1 MKGFEEN
8 VVTWSFFW
16 RLPGAPPPPAHDMT
30 TFAPSEGD
38 LMSDSDNKKKTK
50 HLLIQENIILD
61 RIRFI

>member
-1 MKGFEEN
+1 
-8 VVTWSFFW
+8 
-16 RLPGAPPPPAHDMT
+16 MT
-30 TFAPSEGD
+30 TFVPSEGD